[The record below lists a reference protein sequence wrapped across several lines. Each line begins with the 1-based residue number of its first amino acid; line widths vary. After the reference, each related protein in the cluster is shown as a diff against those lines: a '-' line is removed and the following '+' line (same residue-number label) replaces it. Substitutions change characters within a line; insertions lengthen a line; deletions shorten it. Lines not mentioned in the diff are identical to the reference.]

1 MLHVLFT
8 SFLSIFTLFILT
20 KLMGNRTIAQLSM
33 FDYINGITIGSIASE
48 LATSLKD
55 DYKRPLLAMIIYS
68 VTSIMI
74 AVLTN
79 KSIFLRRILT
89 GKPIILLNDGK
100 FYRESMKKARIDINE
115 FLTQCRN
122 NGYFDV
128 SKIQT
133 AILETNGRISF
144 IPVSSDKPVTLSDMG
159 ISKVQEK
166 VTANIIIDGLLLK
179 DNLKYIGKD
188 INWLNSKLMEYNIN
202 DYKNVFLA
210 TCDFYGNINFY
221 QKLNSKSDLKVLE

>member
-48 LATSLKD
+48 LATSVKE
-55 DYKRPLLAMIIYS
+55 DYKKPLLAMIIYS

-74 AVLTN
+74 AVLTD
-79 KSIFLRRILT
+79 KSIFLRRVLT
-89 GKPIILLNDGK
+89 GKPIILLDDGK

-133 AILETNGRISF
+133 AILETNGSISF
-144 IPVSSDKPVTLSDMG
+144 IPVSSEKTVTLSDMG